1 MIWHVQYRVDAVDY
15 IAPYPNPE
23 RAIDAACLLIDHGC
37 DVYGLGAGA
46 SADRMGRDEIDRI
59 YVIWARAK
67 APF

>member
-1 MIWHVQYRVDAVDY
+1 MIWHVQYRVDSVDY

>member
-23 RAIDAACLLIDHGC
+23 RAIDAACLLIDPGC